1 MLLYF
6 LIFFWVFGLFKFKNN
21 IMNSNLYVL
30 KYIFISNDYLN
41 KLDSS
46 IKGNQNLL
54 LKNLIENNIEEYI
67 DKEKTKKN
75 LDLSQ
80 YTILNKLSFI
90 KEKYIFAQIIG
101 RENIA
106 EKKNNYEDEDCDNLD
121 VIEKTE
127 HKFLQG
133 DDNESNKF
141 KKIVWNFAFN
151 DGNTQFFGF
160 EYKEFNKE
168 TLERIKRMDEKDKF
182 IKVIIGPNVEIRRGI
197 FYLTK
202 DNFRIID

>member
-182 IKVIIGPNVEIRRGI
+182 IKVIIGPNVEVRRGI

>member
-1 MLLYF
+1 
-6 LIFFWVFGLFKFKNN
+6 
-21 IMNSNLYVL
+21 MNSNLYVL

-80 YTILNKLSFI
+80 YKILNKLSFI

-182 IKVIIGPNVEIRRGI
+182 IKVIIGPNVEVRRGI

>member
-1 MLLYF
+1 
-6 LIFFWVFGLFKFKNN
+6 
-21 IMNSNLYVL
+21 MNSKLNVL

-41 KLDSS
+41 KLDNS
-46 IKGNQNLL
+46 IKNNQSLL
-54 LKNLIENNIEEYI
+54 LKNLIENNIDEYV
-67 DKEKTKKN
+67 DKEKTKQN

-80 YTILNKLSFI
+80 FTILNKLSYI

-106 EKKNNYEDEDCDNLD
+106 EKKNIYDDDDCDNLD

-133 DDNESNKF
+133 EDNEINKF

-151 DGNTQFFGF
+151 DGNTKFFGF
-160 EYKEFNKE
+160 EYQEFNRD
-168 TLERIKRMDEKDKF
+168 TVERIKNMNEKDKF
-182 IKVIIGPNVEIRRGI
+182 MKVIIGPNVEVRRGV
-197 FYLTK
+197 FYLNK
-202 DNFRIID
+202 DNFTIIDL